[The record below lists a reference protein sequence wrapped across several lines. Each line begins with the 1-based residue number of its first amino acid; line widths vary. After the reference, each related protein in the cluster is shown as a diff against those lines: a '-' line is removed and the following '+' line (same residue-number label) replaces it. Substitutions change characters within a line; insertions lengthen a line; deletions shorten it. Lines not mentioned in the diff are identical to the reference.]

1 MSSFKFGRVLALAA
15 AAGALSLSFTP
26 AALAATGETHK
37 VEHDGPKAAS
47 PGKGQGAGAGRCHA
61 PGQPPVPSREGTVA
75 YFQDAHEYSPR
86 EHAVGYRGGIARLAT
101 VLDGIEAA
109 NENPATIFGGDMAG
123 GSLFGGVYKGF
134 PFVEAFNDLGVDA
147 ATFGQHDFD
156 FGLDH
161 ALELVKAS
169 EFPWIASNLVY
180 KDGSDFLPGSVA
192 RTVEAGELTVGV
204 IGLTGSLQNSSANAD
219 LDQRPYLES
228 TQAGVKLLQEQDVD
242 VIVVS
247 GQIDRAEALE
257 LMDRVPEVQVLMRE
271 ENSGS
276 SPAEAVELGDERL
289 MVTGMG
295 DYGVVAEI
303 DIAKDLCGNIT
314 TGAVLHDVDDSVA
327 EEPAWAA
334 RAAFYEQDMEERL
347 DATIGTATGDF
358 GRRAAGEL
366 AADAFRDYYTAD
378 LGWANGGGIR
388 AEIDGGDV
396 SLRDLHTVFPFGNR
410 AMLIEVTGEQ
420 LIEGLNQGADSSPE
434 GYGGFPR
441 VSGFTFTY
449 SQSAPAGQRITDV
462 VLQNGTLVDPATTYS
477 LAITNYVA
485 TNGGDGVS
493 AFLNAPIAVSADGG
507 TADVSALTAYVE
519 KLGTITPNEF
529 PRATILP

>member
-1 MSSFKFGRVLALAA
+1 MPSFTFGRVLALAA

-26 AALAATGETHK
+26 AALAAPTETHAGAQ
-37 VEHDGPKAAS
+37 DGAKTAS
-47 PGKGQGAGAGRCHA
+47 PGKGQGTGAGRCHA
-61 PGQPPVPSREGTVA
+61 PGQPPVPSEEGTLA

-86 EHAVGYRGGIARLAT
+86 EHADGHRGGIALLAT
-101 VLDGIEAA
+101 VLDRIEAA

-156 FGLDH
+156 FGLQA
-161 ALELVKAS
+161 ALDPVNAS
-169 EFPWIASNLVY
+169 EFPWIASNLAY
-180 KDGSDFLPGSVA
+180 KDGSVFLPGAVA
-192 RTVEAGELTVGV
+192 GSVEAGELSVGV
-204 IGLTGSLQNSSANAD
+204 IGLTGSLQNSSANAE
-219 LDQRPYLES
+219 LNQRPYLES
-228 TQAGVKLLQEQDVD
+228 TRAGVKLLQEQDVD

-247 GQIDRAEALE
+247 GQIDRAEGLE
-257 LMDRVPEVQVLMRE
+257 LMAQVPEIQVLMRE

-276 SPAEAVELGDERL
+276 SPAEALELGKERL

-303 DIAKDLCGNIT
+303 DIAKDLCGNIR
-314 TGAVLHDVDDSVA
+314 TGAVLHDVDESVA
-327 EEPAWAA
+327 EEPSWAA
-334 RAAFYEQDMEERL
+334 KAAFYEQDMEKRL
-347 DATIGTATGDF
+347 DARIGTARGDF

-366 AADAFRDYYTAD
+366 AADAFRDYYQAD

-388 AEIDGGDV
+388 AEIDGGDL

-410 AMLIEVTGEQ
+410 AMLIEVTGQQ
-420 LIEGLNQGADSSPE
+420 LIEGLNQGADSSPG

-441 VSGFTFTY
+441 VSGFTYTY
-449 SQSAPAGQRITDV
+449 SESDPAGQRIGE
-462 VLQNGTLVDPATTYS
+462 VLLQDGTPLDPGATYS

-485 TNGGDGVS
+485 TNGGDGVT
-493 AFLNAPIAVSADGG
+493 AFLNAPIAVSADEG
-507 TADVSALTAYVE
+507 TADVSALWAYVQ
-519 KLGTITPNEF
+519 KLGTVTPNDI
-529 PRATILP
+529 PRATVLP